1 VVRQASRGYEN
12 AQTREQKAGA
22 DLNYAGRGETVFT
35 VAETEF
41 GGSSKLGLTGDRL
54 RMILGGW
61 VLDYPTEL
69 AGLQFIGIVG
79 GGREFQWGRATV
91 GGGRRALAQWL
102 GVQRRGNCSGDQRG
116 ARVSHGDAVDRQ
128 RHAADNG
135 DDLTVVRILIRG
147 W

>member
-22 DLNYAGRGETVFT
+22 DLNYADHGETVFT

-54 RMILGGW
+54 RTILSGW

-69 AGLQFIGIVG
+69 AGASIYRDRWRWQGISVG
-79 GGREFQWGRATV
+79 TR
-91 GGGRRALAQWL
+91 GGRRRKKSTGAVAWCPAPWQLL
-102 GVQRRGNCSGDQRG
+102 RRSTGSKSESR
-116 ARVSHGDAVDRQ
+116 
-128 RHAADNG
+128 
-135 DDLTVVRILIRG
+135 
-147 W
+147 